1 MAETKLEAA
10 PAGAPAR
17 IVTVRQPVD
26 TAVYQATPG
35 NIVYEGLD
43 H

>member
-10 PAGAPAR
+10 PVDAPTR
-17 IVTVRQPVD
+17 VVTVRQPAD

-43 H
+43 R